1 MVNEFIQIVTLSAI
15 IWVHYLTIKIQ
26 YEIISK
32 QVIKVQNRKNKTHF
46 TNHKPCN
53 ILLKNKYKQTL

>member
-1 MVNEFIQIVTLSAI
+1 MVNEFIQIVTESAI
-15 IWVHYLTIKIQ
+15 ICKVYETIKAQ
-26 YEIISK
+26 YVNFSE
-32 QVIKVQNRKNKTHF
+32 QVIKVQNRKNKTLF